1 MDGKCWMW
9 MIKYAKRDY
18 RHKQTAR
25 ECVCV
30 CVCVC
35 ARARAYVCVRERER
49 EVAYI
54 VALINK
60 AFVSR

>member
-1 MDGKCWMW
+1 MDGKCWIW
-9 MIKYAKRDY
+9 MIKYAKRD

-30 CVCVC
+30 CVRARMCVC
-35 ARARAYVCVRERER
+35 VCERER